1 MAMTIKSIPVLTGLS
16 AMEFDTRADEKAQL
30 KTPHLTDEQKQVID
44 MVMAKSK
51 AFKW

>member
-1 MAMTIKSIPVLTGLS
+1 MALTIKSIPVLTGKS
-16 AMEFDTRADEKAQL
+16 ALEFDKRADEKAQL
-30 KTPHLTDEQKQVID
+30 ATPQLTEEQKLLVD